1 MAATMIPA
9 AAATRVPAAGW
20 EFSFLGGSTVA
31 LALILIGLLY
41 SRGYPVERVKNLANL
56 RSAIRHIKKSR
67 KRAERNQSVRSAI
80 KTFSKKTRTAIA
92 DGDENAAQ
100 LLSETAALLDKAA
113 KRNIIHKNAAN
124 RRKSR
129 MAKRLN
135 AAQAQSA

>member
-1 MAATMIPA
+1 
-9 AAATRVPAAGW
+9 
-20 EFSFLGGSTVA
+20 
-31 LALILIGLLY
+31 
-41 SRGYPVERVKNLANL
+41 LANL